1 MSVKA
6 THMLDGSELV
16 GWKDEWSDMARRLT
30 VAFCGQKDWR
40 QLYARGLRLEN
51 NMAKS
56 ATVRL
61 PRGALLSF
69 PAGKYLE
76 AKIGPPCTQHLL
88 FQAIDDTVAAS
99 LGGGKLGG

>member
-16 GWKDEWSDMARRLT
+16 GRKDEWSDMARRLT
-30 VAFCGQKDWR
+30 VEFRGQKDWR
-40 QLYARGLRLEN
+40 QLYARGPRLES

-61 PRGALLSF
+61 LRGALLPF

-76 AKIGPPCTQHLL
+76 AKIVPPCTQHLL
-88 FQAIDDTVAAS
+88 FQAIDDTVAAN
-99 LGGGKLGG
+99 LGGGVLGR